1 MGLFWLF
8 YLSVTWFI
16 LRGETKIDFKPVVRE
31 GRESE
36 GERLV
41 QQCWELNP
49 ALSGTLRRSLFWPQ
63 ASQVGQSFS
72 SFLFFK
78 TFYSF
83 CHGLRKSDMWRFC
96 ERPLH
101 LIKKV
106 EKINR

>member
-1 MGLFWLF
+1 MISLGPAESSFFSGELYVPQLWVYFGFF

-49 ALSGTLRRSLFWPQ
+49 THSGTLRR
-63 ASQVGQSFS
+63 
-72 SFLFFK
+72 
-78 TFYSF
+78 
-83 CHGLRKSDMWRFC
+83 
-96 ERPLH
+96 
-101 LIKKV
+101 
-106 EKINR
+106 